1 MFHVWGNRHN
11 LILYIEYGLKASFD
25 RYKNI
30 RSMFHLCSY
39 HQLNYLQYLHER
51 MQKSKHYV
59 TS

>member
-11 LILYIEYGLKASFD
+11 LILYIEYGLEASFE
-25 RYKNI
+25 
-30 RSMFHLCSY
+30 
-39 HQLNYLQYLHER
+39 YLQYLDEK